1 MTRLRLRSIRRSLAV
16 LLLLCFG
23 LYGIESEVADVHER
37 APAAGAQGHLHQS
50 DTGSIPDEHPVHV
63 CHCAHTHLL
72 ALASA
77 PGLEMVVT
85 PQMDGS
91 WRVPAGLPGTHPLPR
106 LRPPIA

>member
-37 APAAGAQGHLHQS
+37 AP
-50 DTGSIPDEHPVHV
+50 
-63 CHCAHTHLL
+63 
-72 ALASA
+72 
-77 PGLEMVVT
+77 GLEMVVT

-91 WRVPAGLPGTHPLPR
+91 WCVPTGLPGTHPLPR